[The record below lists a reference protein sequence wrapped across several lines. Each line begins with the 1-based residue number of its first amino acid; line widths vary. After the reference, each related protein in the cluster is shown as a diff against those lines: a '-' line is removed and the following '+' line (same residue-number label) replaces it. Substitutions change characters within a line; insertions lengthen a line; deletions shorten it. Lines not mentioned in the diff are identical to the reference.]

1 MSFLWSHP
9 PCFLRHSLSLGPEGC
24 QLGKAGG
31 PVRPRGSVLGLL
43 SLLPPWD
50 YKPLQRG
57 WLFQK
62 VLEFEL
68 RSLWLHG
75 QRFINWAT
83 FSVSVPHYHRRLVLL
98 VLTTLGYLLGL
109 YTIHPF
115 PYLLPNFSIG
125 LCLSSLLPSNKNSKH
140 STQSRVSDSTAS
152 HKGSP
157 ASGALQTPL
166 GLSDLNP
173 QADAVSGV
181 CFYKGEMSVQTP
193 RPTQLSSRVYGELI
207 CSETFK

>member
-75 QRFINWAT
+75 QSFINWAT

-109 YTIHPF
+109 YTIRPF
-115 PYLLPNFSIG
+115 PYLLPSFSIG

-140 STQSRVSDSTAS
+140 STQSPVSDSTAS

-173 QADAVSGV
+173 QADAVSGGV
-181 CFYKGEMSVQTP
+181 FLQGRNECAN
-193 RPTQLSSRVYGELI
+193 PTAHSTLKPCLR
-207 CSETFK
+207 